1 MNKLNISFVFIF
13 FSLFVSSDEQ
23 IIRNSLEKILPKGS
37 EIESIQE
44 SSIKGLYAVY
54 YGDLEPIYVSDDG
67 NFFIYGDI
75 YKININSI
83 TNITDVEISERR
95 STILSN
101 LESSELISFK
111 SKNEQYAVTVFTD
124 VDCGYCRK
132 LHNQIG
138 EYNKLGITINYAAFP
153 RSGLG
158 TISFTKMVSAWCSD
172 NKKSSLTRLKNN
184 NEINKNFCDNQPV
197 SKHYAIGNKLGVT
210 GTPAIFSSD
219 GRLFPGY
226 LSPED
231 LLKKLQS

>member
-1 MNKLNISFVFIF
+1 MKKFNISFVFIL
-13 FSLFVSSDEQ
+13 FSLFISSDEEV
-23 IIRNSLEKILPKGS
+23 IRNSLEKILPAGS

-83 TNITDVEISERR
+83 TNITDLEISERR

>member
-83 TNITDVEISERR
+83 TNITDLEISERR

-132 LHNQIG
+132 LHNQIA

-231 LLKKLQS
+231 LLKKLKS

>member
-1 MNKLNISFVFIF
+1 MKKFNISFVFIL
-13 FSLFVSSDEQ
+13 FSLFIESDDE
-23 IIRNSLEKILPKGS
+23 IIRNSLEKILPVGS

-44 SSIKGLYAVY
+44 SSIQGLYAVY
-54 YGDLEPIYVSDDG
+54 YGDLEPIYVTVDG

-75 YKININSI
+75 YKINANSI
-83 TNITDVEISERR
+83 TNITDLEISKRR
-95 STILSN
+95 SLILSN
-101 LESSELISFK
+101 LRFGDLISFK
-111 SKNEQYAVTVFTD
+111 SENENYAVTVFTD

-132 LHNQIG
+132 LHDEIE

-158 TISFTKMVSAWCSD
+158 TSTFTKMVNAWCSN

-184 NEINKNFCDNQPV
+184 KQIKKNFCDNQPV
-197 SKHYAIGNKLGVT
+197 SKHYAIGKKLGVT

-226 LSPED
+226 LSPKD
-231 LLKKLQS
+231 LLTKLKS